1 MTLSRLG
8 HLDESGRVCEGH
20 PLDTGKLLQL
30 AAIGARAPSF
40 NHDIASKIQGVMM
53 ALDEIIELA
62 DGELKVTAETAQGSM
77 VELNQ
82 LLQINR
88 ALTKT
93 PANTPTLLHDLVAK
107 AATRVGVTLR
117 GAKAAC
123 DVNVA
128 VPLMTQALAMALDS
142 AAGVERR
149 RTLEL
154 EVKLG
159 ERVVLVFPL
168 AASAA
173 PEGESLAIA
182 AWIVERERG
191 TLHCSDKAITIALP
205 LAQ

>member
-1 MTLSRLG
+1 MSSTRLG
-8 HLDESGRVCEGH
+8 HLDESGRVCESH
-20 PLDTGKLLQL
+20 PIDTEKLLQL

-62 DGELKVTAETAQGSM
+62 DGELKATAETAQGAM
-77 VELNQ
+77 GELNQ
-82 LLQINR
+82 LLQTNR

-93 PANTPTLLHDLVAK
+93 PATTPTSLHDLLSK

-117 GAKAAC
+117 GAKASC

-128 VPLMTQALAMALDS
+128 VPLLTQAFAMAFDS
-142 AAGVERR
+142 AGGAERR

-154 EVKLG
+154 GVKID
-159 ERVVLVFPL
+159 ERVELVFPI

-173 PEGESLAIA
+173 PQGEGLAIA
-182 AWIVERERG
+182 AWIVEREGG
-191 TLHCSDKAITIALP
+191 TLRCSDKAITIVLP

>member
-1 MTLSRLG
+1 MTSPLG

-20 PLDTGKLLQL
+20 PIDTGRLLQL

-53 ALDEIIELA
+53 ALDEILELT
-62 DGELKVTAETAQGSM
+62 DGELKATAETAQSAMG
-77 VELNQ
+77 ELNQ
-82 LLQINR
+82 LLQTNR

-93 PANTPTLLHDLVAK
+93 PATTSTVLHDLLSK
-107 AATRVGVTLR
+107 ASTRVGVTLR
-117 GAKAAC
+117 GAKATC

-142 AAGVERR
+142 AAGAERR

-154 EVKLG
+154 GVKIDG
-159 ERVVLVFPL
+159 RVELVFPL
-168 AASAA
+168 AASAV

-182 AWIVERERG
+182 AWIVERDRG
-191 TLHCSDKAITIALP
+191 TLRCSDKAITIELP